1 MNEIG
6 VQVGVTRARVSVL
19 LRRMSLSLLLV
30 ECGDTII
37 GVLVRVE
44 SQRRNSYLS

>member
-1 MNEIG
+1 M
-6 VQVGVTRARVSVL
+6 GVTRVRVSVL
-19 LRRMSLSLLLV
+19 MRRMSLSLLLV
-30 ECGDTII
+30 EYGGTII